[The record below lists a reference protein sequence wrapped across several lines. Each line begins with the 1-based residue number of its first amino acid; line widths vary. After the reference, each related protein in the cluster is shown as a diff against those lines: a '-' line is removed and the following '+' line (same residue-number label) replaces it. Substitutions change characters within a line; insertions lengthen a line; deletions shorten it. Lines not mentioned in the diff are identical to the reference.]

1 MVPVGDAD
9 RWLVHMRVDRRFRRQ
24 KPSFKGLRE
33 MSVTAAL
40 VKELREKS
48 GAGMMD
54 CKKALAETNGD
65 MDAAV
70 DWLRTKG
77 LAAAAK
83 KSGRVAAEG
92 LVAIAVAGKKG
103 AVIELNAETDFVSRN
118 SEFQGFAS
126 TLADLALGVDDLD
139 ALKAVDFPGT
149 GRIVADELTQ
159 KIATIGE
166 NMSLRRMQA
175 VSVNNGSVVS
185 YVHNATADG
194 LGRIG
199 VLVALESTADTGV
212 LEPLGKQIAM
222 HIAATSPAS
231 LSVQD
236 LDPEAV
242 ARERDVLIE
251 QAKASGKPQE
261 IAEKM
266 VEGRMKKYYQEV
278 VLLEQTS
285 VIDGESRIADV
296 IAKAGK
302 DAGADIAL
310 TAFVRFNLGEGIERE
325 SSDFA
330 AEVAAQLA

>member
-1 MVPVGDAD
+1 
-9 RWLVHMRVDRRFRRQ
+9 
-24 KPSFKGLRE
+24 

-54 CKKALAETNGD
+54 CKKALGETNGD
-65 MDAAV
+65 MDAAI

-92 LVAIAVAGKKG
+92 LVAVHVNG
-103 AVIELNAETDFVSRN
+103 ANGAMIELNSETDFVSRN
-118 SEFQGFAS
+118 EEFQAFAA
-126 TLADLALGVDDLD
+126 TLAELALSADDLE
-139 ALKAVDFPGT
+139 ALNAMDYPGT
-149 GRIVADELTQ
+149 GRNVAEELTN

-166 NMSLRRMQA
+166 NMTLRRMTK
-175 VSVNNGSVVS
+175 VSVSEGQIVP
-185 YVHNATADG
+185 YMHNAVADG

-199 VLVALESTADTGV
+199 VLVGLQSGASADALTG
-212 LEPLGKQIAM
+212 LGKQLAM

-231 LSVQD
+231 LAVED
-236 LDPEAV
+236 LDGDLV

-266 VEGRMKKYYQEV
+266 VEGRMRKYYQEV
-278 VLLEQTS
+278 VLLEQTF
-285 VIDGESRIADV
+285 VIDGESKVADV
-296 IAKAGK
+296 ISKAGK
-302 DAGADIAL
+302 DAGADIAM
-310 TAFVRFNLGEGIERE
+310 TAFAQFNLGAGIEKE
-325 SSDFA
+325 EADFA
-330 AEVAAQLA
+330 AEVAATLGN

>member
-1 MVPVGDAD
+1 
-9 RWLVHMRVDRRFRRQ
+9 
-24 KPSFKGLRE
+24 

-54 CKKALAETNGD
+54 CKRALAETDGD
-65 MDAAV
+65 MEAAV

-77 LAAAAK
+77 LATAAK
-83 KSGRVAAEG
+83 KSGRVASEG
-92 LVAIAVAGKKG
+92 LVAFCVEGTGG
-103 AVIELNAETDFVSRN
+103 AVIELNAETDFVARN
-118 SEFQGFAS
+118 TEFQEFAS
-126 TLADLALGVDDLD
+126 TLASLALNADDLESLSAAD
-139 ALKAVDFPGT
+139 YPDT
-149 GRIVADELTQ
+149 GRNVADELTN

-166 NMSLRRMQA
+166 NMSLRRMA
-175 VSVNNGSVVS
+175 KVSVNSGLVVS
-185 YVHNATADG
+185 YMHNATAPG

-199 VLVALESTADTGV
+199 VLVALESSAGTDV
-212 LEPLGKQIAM
+212 LEGLGKQIAM

-231 LSVQD
+231 LSVED

-242 ARERDVLIE
+242 QRERDVLIE

-285 VIDGESRIADV
+285 VIDGETRIADV
-296 IAKAGK
+296 VAAAGK
-302 DAGADIAL
+302 DAGAEIAL
-310 TAFVRFNLGEGIERE
+310 TAFVRFNLGEGIEKE
-325 SSDFA
+325 ESDFA
-330 AEVAAQLA
+330 AEVAAQLS

>member
-1 MVPVGDAD
+1 
-9 RWLVHMRVDRRFRRQ
+9 
-24 KPSFKGLRE
+24 

-54 CKKALAETNGD
+54 CKKALGETGGE
-65 MDAAV
+65 MDAAI

-92 LVAIAVAGKKG
+92 LVAIAVSGTKG
-103 AVIELNAETDFVSRN
+103 AVVELNAETDFVARN
-118 SEFQGFAS
+118 EEFQGFAS
-126 TLADLALGVDDLD
+126 ALADLALKAADLNALID
-139 ALKAVDFPGT
+139 AEFPKT
-149 GRIVADELTQ
+149 GRTVGEELTQ
-159 KIATIGE
+159 KVATIGE
-166 NMSLRRMQA
+166 NMSLRRMRKIE
-175 VSVNNGSVVS
+175 VSSGVVVP
-185 YVHNATADG
+185 YVHNSTADG

-199 VLVALESTADTGV
+199 VLVGLQSNADAEMLTR
-212 LEPLGKQIAM
+212 LGKQLAM
-222 HIAATSPAS
+222 HIAATAPAS
-231 LSVQD
+231 LSIDD
-236 LDPEAV
+236 LDDELIE
-242 ARERDVLIE
+242 REREVLIE

-285 VIDGESRIADV
+285 VIDGETRIADV
-296 IAKAGK
+296 LDNAGK
-302 DAGADIAL
+302 DLGSAVAL

-325 SSDFA
+325 ELDFA
-330 AEVAAQLA
+330 AEVAAQLSLKD

>member
-1 MVPVGDAD
+1 
-9 RWLVHMRVDRRFRRQ
+9 
-24 KPSFKGLRE
+24 

-54 CKKALAETNGD
+54 CKKALGETNGD
-65 MDAAV
+65 MDAAI

-92 LVAIAVAGKKG
+92 LVAVHVDG
-103 AVIELNAETDFVSRN
+103 ANGAMIELNSETDFVSRN
-118 SEFQGFAS
+118 DEFQSFAS
-126 TLADLALGVDDLD
+126 TLAKLALSADDLD
-139 ALKAVDFPGT
+139 ALNAMDYPET
-149 GRIVADELTQ
+149 GRTVAEELTN

-166 NMSLRRMQA
+166 NMTLRRMTK
-175 VSVNNGSVVS
+175 VSVSEGAIVP
-185 YVHNATADG
+185 YMHNAVAGG

-199 VLVALESTADTGV
+199 VLVGLQSGASADD
-212 LEPLGKQIAM
+212 LNALGKQLAM

-231 LSVQD
+231 LSVDD
-236 LDPEAV
+236 LDADLV

-266 VEGRMKKYYQEV
+266 VEGRMRKYYQEV
-278 VLLEQTS
+278 VLLEQTF
-285 VIDGESRIADV
+285 VIDGESKVGDV
-296 IAKAGK
+296 VAKAGK
-302 DAGADIAL
+302 DAGSDIAM
-310 TAFVRFNLGEGIERE
+310 TAFAQFNLGAGIEKE
-325 SSDFA
+325 EADFA
-330 AEVAAQLA
+330 AEVAATLGN